1 MNDKDFGFVELVDR
15 MLIDP
20 AVKVVNTAR
29 VSFGKEQDGSITEKD
44 RRLIK
49 FLWKNKHSSPFR
61 HTYYSFKI
69 KAPIFVLRQWQKHQV
84 GCAWNEKSFRYVKAE
99 DSFHCPSRFREPPKG
114 NIKQGSGADI
124 DSAAQEKAYKAYQF
138 SVNMSF
144 EIYKE
149 LIGLGVCRE
158 QARAVLPLCT
168 FTQTTWT
175 ASLQAIIHFLNL
187 RLAKDAQAEMR
198 YYAEAIR
205 ETLEEDPNLK
215 LILEVCLESCKNET
229 TDY

>member
-29 VSFGKEQDGSITEKD
+29 ISFGKGHKEIITEKD
-44 RRLIK
+44 RKLIK
-49 FLWKNKHSSPFR
+49 YLWKKKHSSPFR

-69 KAPIFVLRQWQKHQV
+69 KAPVFVLRQWMKHQV
-84 GCAWNEKSFRYVKAE
+84 GCAWNEQSFRYVEAE
-99 DSFHCPSRFREPPKG
+99 DSFHCPSRFRGPPSV

-124 DSAAQEKAYKAYQF
+124 DSVAQEKAHKAYQF

-149 LIGLGVCRE
+149 LLEYGVCKE
-158 QARAVLPLCT
+158 QARAVLPLCI
-168 FTQTTWT
+168 FTQATWT

-187 RLAKDAQAEMR
+187 RLAKDSQAEMR

-215 LILEVCLESCKNET
+215 FILEVCLESCKNET
-229 TDY
+229 NDY